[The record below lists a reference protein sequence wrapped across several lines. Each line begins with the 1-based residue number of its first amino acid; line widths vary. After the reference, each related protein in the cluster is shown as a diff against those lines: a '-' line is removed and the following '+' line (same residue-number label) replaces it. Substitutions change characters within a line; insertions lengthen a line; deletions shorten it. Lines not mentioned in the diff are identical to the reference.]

1 LLKGKIYLKI
11 NKKLNRKRRKPMKK
25 QVKNISATGG
35 ITLIALIITVIF
47 PYD

>member
-1 LLKGKIYLKI
+1 LKI

-35 ITLIALIITVIF
+35 ITLIALIITVLF
-47 PYD
+47 SYD